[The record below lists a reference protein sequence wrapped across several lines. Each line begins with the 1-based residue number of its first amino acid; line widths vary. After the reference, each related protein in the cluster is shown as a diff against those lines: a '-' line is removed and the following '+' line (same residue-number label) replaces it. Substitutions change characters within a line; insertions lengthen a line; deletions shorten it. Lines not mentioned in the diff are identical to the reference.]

1 MHLSLVSAQNV
12 EIMWLTTYW
21 EYMCMHTGVQ
31 TTCVSNTPW
40 GCLWG
45 VTSLRESWNVIWG
58 CGGLAALGIQSRRS
72 LAKGSGVSI
81 LGHVSGI
88 RNLDPPDPQRAVKYC
103 WKGRKKKDTTPLKVH
118 TTEECEGK
126 KKEEEGQRERQTGQ
140 RLREKEV
147 AEMKRRHVDIRVER
161 ECDRRSVWVKERERW
176 IESCLVGLIN
186 GWRCERWSDGLWVQT
201 VIALWTS
208 LVWLC
213 HDLWQPRLILPST
226 LPVCIVGLFHLTLNW
241 RNSPY

>member
-103 WKGRKKKDTTPLKVH
+103 WKGRKKKRRYPL
-118 TTEECEGK
+118 EGSHHGGMWG
-126 KKEEEGQRERQTGQ
+126 EEERGRGAERTTDGAEIERKRSGWNQT
-140 RLREKEV
+140 E
-147 AEMKRRHVDIRVER
+147 ARRYPSRAWMWQKKCVSKGER
-161 ECDRRSVWVKERERW
+161 EMNWVLSSGPDKRLEMWKVKWWLMSTDGDRSLNKPSVVVSWPLAATAD
-176 IESCLVGLIN
+176 I
-186 GWRCERWSDGLWVQT
+186 T
-201 VIALWTS
+201 VNTTC
-208 LVWLC
+208 VY
-213 HDLWQPRLILPST
+213 RR
-226 LPVCIVGLFHLTLNW
+226 VV
-241 RNSPY
+241 SPDFELKK